1 MDNELYLTLE
11 NLKDTLSEIS
21 SAREQVTNTV
31 NAYAKTQK
39 NVQGYIDKLDGVEHC
54 LEKIIT
60 LLQNNK
66 AIIDKQS
73 IIASTNL
80 KSTCDKVIESI
91 NAKLTDVTKSFS
103 QQLQSNLNIMSQDI
117 KVFDNT
123 IKEAGTFI
131 NSIETILNSI
141 AQIEASVNVLQQEF
155 SSSQKEHRQTL
166 GHIDQ
171 AIQSLTDE
179 NLINHTATHNK
190 LDRIKELNDYN
201 TRLLGNIKSN
211 LEQTSNDIKS
221 EIYSATEDVRG
232 EIMTNRYIGLI
243 ALILLIIMAVSQWIA
258 I

>member
-39 NVQGYIDKLDGVEHC
+39 NIQGYIDKLDGVEHC

-73 IIASTNL
+73 IIASANL

-103 QQLQSNLNIMSQDI
+103 QQLQSNLNIMSHDI
-117 KVFDNT
+117 EVFDNT

-141 AQIEASVNVLQQEF
+141 AQIEASVNVIQQEF
-155 SSSQKEHRQTL
+155 SSSLKGHGKAL
-166 GHIDQ
+166 DHIDQ

-179 NLINHTATHNK
+179 SLSNHTATHNK

-201 TRLLGNIKSN
+201 TRLLGNVKSK

-221 EIYSATEDVRG
+221 KIDSATESVSS

-243 ALILLIIMAVSQWIA
+243 ALILIIIMAISQWIA
-258 I
+258 R